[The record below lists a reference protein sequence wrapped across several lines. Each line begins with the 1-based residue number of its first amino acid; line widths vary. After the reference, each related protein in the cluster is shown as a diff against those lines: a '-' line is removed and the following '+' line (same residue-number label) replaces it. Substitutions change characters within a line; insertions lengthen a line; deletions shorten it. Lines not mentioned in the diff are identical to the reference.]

1 MAEFSFVAKV
11 CKEVCM
17 SRGTCDGCPFDTGDY
32 CRNCL
37 KDMSD
42 EEIAQYE
49 KVAMDYY
56 EKNAHRNPTWLEL
69 IKQFGCK
76 ITDIVP
82 NEVAEKLGLDTIKVL
97 APNPIRCK
105 NINGGICNIISVK
118 CNEPTCCPG
127 LCEHYVDSLDSTQDF

>member
-11 CKEVCM
+11 CKEVCLN
-17 SRGTCDGCPFDTGDY
+17 GVCGECPFDMGGHCLY
-32 CRNCL
+32 CFSN
-37 KDMSD
+37 MSD
-42 EEIAQYE
+42 EEIAQCE

-82 NEVAEKLGLDTIKVL
+82 NEVAEKLGLETIKAL

-105 NINGGICNIISVK
+105 NIYGGICDIISVER
-118 CNEPTCCPG
+118 NELTCCPG
-127 LCEHYVDSLDSTQDF
+127 LCEHYVDSLDSTQDS